1 VIAIAPP
8 LTRCAACGMRYNPA
22 LTAAA
27 CPHASLIETP
37 LLKRLREAGPPYGIM
52 KTNADPR

>member
-1 VIAIAPP
+1 VSAIPDP
-8 LTRCAACGMRYNPA
+8 LTRCPACGMRYNPA

-37 LLKRLREAGPPYGIM
+37 LLKSLREAGPPYGANAQ
-52 KTNADPR
+52 KTG